1 MAVAWILEG
10 FLGSGDPLAH
20 LWRPLLIATAAVVL
34 ITVVAWVAGGRRP
47 VPLLIAGVAVLVFH
61 KAWPLVGAVMAV
73 VAWRGAVDA
82 MRRRAGRPP
91 FAVPAAVQIVRLAN
105 TFGLVLLV
113 VAFLSLVFGGVGASA
128 APTPARGSAT
138 PSAPNIYVVLLD
150 GYPREDSLEALGID
164 TAPFIDDLEA
174 RDFAVASRS
183 HTNYHDTTQTLT
195 SMLNGQYLAA
205 LPELADRPTD
215 RAAEYRL
222 MNRALNGARLLDD
235 LRARGYTI
243 IDSPSAYGPAELF
256 SADVHMSTGT
266 FNHFDERI
274 LSRTY
279 LEDVLSVLM
288 PGLVDDWRRDAV
300 LAPMRNVGSV
310 AESHPASP
318 QFVFAHVLS
327 PHPPFLFD
335 TNGGVPDVQ
344 ACYARGCSRWTTER
358 EVLGL
363 SAGEYAQLLAGQV
376 SYLNGRL
383 LEMVDRIADE
393 DPTAAVILFGD
404 HGIRFDAGV
413 SVEYF
418 RNFFAARTPGH
429 KDLFPDDVSPVNVLT
444 TIENTYLG
452 TTFPIRAYEAWES
465 KGLLLNLSRWLPDPT

>member
-1 MAVAWILEG
+1 MAIAWILEA
-10 FLGSGDPLAH
+10 FLGSGDPLPH

-34 ITVVAWVAGGRRP
+34 ITVVAWAAGGRRP
-47 VPLLIAGVAVLVFH
+47 VPLLIAGVLVLLFL
-61 KAWPLVGAVMAV
+61 KAWPLVGAVAAV
-73 VAWRGAVDA
+73 VAWRVAVDA

-91 FAVPAAVQIVRLAN
+91 FAVPAAIQIVRLAN

-113 VAFLSLVFGGVGASA
+113 VALLSLAFGGIGGPA
-128 APTPARGSAT
+128 AQIRARGSAT

-164 TAPFIDDLEA
+164 NAPFIHGLEA

-183 HTNYHDTTQTLT
+183 HTNYHDTTLTLT
-195 SMLNGQYLAA
+195 SMLSGQYLAA

-279 LEDVLSVLM
+279 LEDVLPVLM

-300 LAPMRNVGSV
+300 LAPMRSVGSV
-310 AESHPASP
+310 AEFHSASP
-318 QFVFAHVLS
+318 LFMFAHVLS

-335 TNGGVPDVQ
+335 ASGGLPEVE
-344 ACYARGCSRWTTER
+344 ACYAAGCSRWTTER
-358 EVLGL
+358 QVLGISP
-363 SAGEYAQLLAGQV
+363 SAYRDLLAGQIQFV
-376 SYLNGRL
+376 NGKV
-383 LEMVDRIADE
+383 LEMVDRVAVQ
-393 DPTAAVILFGD
+393 DPTAIIVLFGD

-429 KDLFPDDVSPVNVLT
+429 KGLFPDDVSPVNVLT
-444 TIENTYLG
+444 AIENAYLG
-452 TTFPIRAYEAWES
+452 TTFPIREYEAWES